1 MLGSLGNF
9 LQSEDSSFS
18 LVKKVKV
25 KDESNVVCK
34 DQEVLTD
41 KESRWELLKERVA
54 EISPGS
60 IDQHLAFSQ
69 VLAIMEELESQ
80 SNTIGECE

>member
-9 LQSEDSSFS
+9 LQSEDSRLA
-18 LVKKVKV
+18 LVKKVKG
-25 KDESNVVCK
+25 KDESNVVGK
-34 DQEVLTD
+34 DQEVLTG
-41 KESRWELLKERVA
+41 KESKWDLLKERVA

-69 VLAIMEELESQ
+69 VLAVMEELENQ
-80 SNTIGECE
+80 SNTVGECE

>member
-1 MLGSLGNF
+1 MMGSLGNF
-9 LQSEDSSFS
+9 LQSEDSSFT

-25 KDESNVVCK
+25 KDESNVVSK
-34 DQEVLTD
+34 DKEVLTV
-41 KESRWELLKERVA
+41 KESKWDLLKERVA

-69 VLAIMEELESQ
+69 VLAIMDELE
-80 SNTIGECE
+80 NTITTVGGCE